1 MKPECDC
8 LNECGDD
15 SGVAKGTARPCEH
28 YHRLQKEMRR
38 SRTMAHPSAFE
49 LLERATDFIAGFEG
63 DATQEGVPQLLADLR
78 QVVDFVN
85 GTQGAT
91 A

>member
-1 MKPECDC
+1 MKPDCDC

-15 SGVAKGTARPCEH
+15 SDVAKGTARPCER
-28 YHRLQKEMRR
+28 YHWLQKEMRR
-38 SRTMAHPSAFE
+38 SMAMAKPRTYA
-49 LLERATDFIAGFEG
+49 LLERAADFIAGFEG
-63 DATQEGVPQLLADLR
+63 DATQHGRAQLLADLR
-78 QVVDFVN
+78 QVVDLVN